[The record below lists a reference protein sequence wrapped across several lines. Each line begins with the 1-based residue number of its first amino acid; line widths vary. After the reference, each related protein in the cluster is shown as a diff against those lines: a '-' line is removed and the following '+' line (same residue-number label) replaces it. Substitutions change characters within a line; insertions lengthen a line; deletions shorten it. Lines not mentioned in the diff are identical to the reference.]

1 MSSAILS
8 LKRKRRSRL
17 VEDKGLDFPCLIKD
31 FPTYLAEEKGKD
43 LLIEICLGHFQQQL
57 KLFLTGVDSPQV
69 LETMGSLQLVPQ
81 TPTTRKAETDSNQS
95 TTIHERI
102 PSSYRP
108 TRFDVIERS
117 TLSSAYATFRPYW
130 GEPLRWS
137 SRDGINGTLVPRDP
151 SPPTKLKLAFLHS
164 LAMSPLGLTPALW
177 SPKAT
182 ESPNRRAIYSSPDRG
197 AKQPTSWYP

>member
-17 VEDKGLDFPCLIKD
+17 VKDKD
-31 FPTYLAEEKGKD
+31 FPTYLEEENGKD
-43 LLIEICLGHFQQQL
+43 LLIERCLGHFQQQL

-81 TPTTRKAETDSNQS
+81 TPNTRKAETDSNQS

-117 TLSSAYATFRPYW
+117 TLSSAYATFRPY
-130 GEPLRWS
+130 
-137 SRDGINGTLVPRDP
+137 
-151 SPPTKLKLAFLHS
+151 
-164 LAMSPLGLTPALW
+164 
-177 SPKAT
+177 
-182 ESPNRRAIYSSPDRG
+182 
-197 AKQPTSWYP
+197 